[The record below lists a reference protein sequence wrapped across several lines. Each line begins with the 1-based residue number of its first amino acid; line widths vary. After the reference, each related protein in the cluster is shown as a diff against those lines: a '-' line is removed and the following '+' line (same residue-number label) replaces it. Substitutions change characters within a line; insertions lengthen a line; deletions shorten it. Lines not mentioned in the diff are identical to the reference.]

1 MAMACEEDNPYRLN
15 YRDTYPL
22 DSECAPGGV
31 IVYFADGD
39 EEIIHVNQ
47 YIIDLFECDSVDEFL
62 RHTRGSF
69 KEFVYS
75 DDIDASEDSIWG
87 QVDAHNNYDHIYY
100 RIKTKTGKLVNVDD
114 YGRLIEHPDGPDSR
128 PVFHVFIMK
137 IEQGGSVDWL
147 TGLPDMARFL
157 KLAQL
162 GTDAIFER
170 GERPALLAL
179 DLIGLKAYNMK
190 YGRDAGDKLLRAFAE
205 ALRKHFGGETCSRFA
220 EDHYYAFAP
229 SMMLRQ
235 RVDGLFDDFRYLPDM
250 PTLPIRVGAYVL
262 DPGDDVAAVAV
273 DRAKIACDA
282 DRKTWHSHIVWF
294 SDEMREEERLRIH
307 VLERLDEAIESKW
320 IRPYYQAIVRSA
332 TCDLCGEEA
341 LARWQD
347 PDFGML
353 TPNMFVPV
361 LEEAGLLYRVDLHMV
376 DCVLADF
383 AKKRAA
389 GVGVVPVSVN
399 FSHRDLELIDIAEEV
414 TKRADEAGVPH
425 ELLRIEFTESAATAN
440 PHLLSLQISK
450 LHEAGF
456 EVWLDDFGSGFSS
469 PNTLQ
474 EFDFDLIKLSMEV
487 VSCASSKRER
497 TVIMSEVQMAMR
509 LGTGILAE
517 GVETEN
523 MAAFL
528 KSAGCTMLQGY
539 YFSRPQ
545 SLVGV
550 INHVERGFAFDREDL
565 SEKEYWDSVS
575 RVNLGELSAGD
586 LRWDTDD
593 YHGAEFPCGVL
604 EFREGSWRV
613 LRANSVYREFLAE
626 VGFIPHG
633 ESGLYAVPFMGELD
647 EEFLIAV
654 RKCTVSGGWVE
665 IASHLE
671 YATGLHYHIR
681 PVATTKRADAFVVA
695 SSPAVLGRGLGVY
708 GDVPVS
714 YAVFRVTADGEN
726 GEVGSVTIVFASD
739 MYCEWIGEDRAA
751 VVGKSYREV
760 FPNASER
767 WLSYCKRAALLGETV
782 RSVIYSPSI
791 DRLLVMI
798 MTPSEVEGCCS
809 CTCIAIDKDEVA
821 CAAEEREN
829 YRPS

>member
-1 MAMACEEDNPYRLN
+1 
-15 YRDTYPL
+15 
-22 DSECAPGGV
+22 
-31 IVYFADGD
+31 
-39 EEIIHVNQ
+39 
-47 YIIDLFECDSVDEFL
+47 
-62 RHTRGSF
+62 
-69 KEFVYS
+69 
-75 DDIDASEDSIWG
+75 
-87 QVDAHNNYDHIYY
+87 
-100 RIKTKTGKLVNVDD
+100 
-114 YGRLIEHPDGPDSR
+114 
-128 PVFHVFIMK
+128 MK

-162 GTDAIFER
+162 GVNAIFER
-170 GERPALLAL
+170 GERPAVLAL

-190 YGRDAGDKLLRAFAE
+190 YGRDAGDRLLQAFAE
-205 ALRKHFGGETCSRFA
+205 ILRKHFGGETCSRFA
-220 EDHYYAFAP
+220 EDHFYAFAP

-235 RVDGLFDDFRYLPDM
+235 RIDGLFEDFRYHPDM

-262 DPGDDVAAVAV
+262 DPGDDVAAIAI

-307 VLERLDEAIESKW
+307 VLERLDEAIDNKW

-361 LEEAGLLYRVDLHMV
+361 LEEAGLLHRVDLHMV

-389 GVGVVPVSVN
+389 GVGIVPVSVN

-414 TKRADEAGVPH
+414 SSRADAANVPH

-487 VSCASSKRER
+487 VGRASSKRER
-497 TVIMSEVQMAMR
+497 TVIISEVQMATR
-509 LGTGILAE
+509 LGMGIIAE
-517 GVETEN
+517 GVETEE
-523 MAAFL
+523 MAVFL
-528 KSAGCTMLQGY
+528 KNVGCNMLQGY
-539 YFSRPQ
+539 FFSRPQ

-550 INHVERGFAFDREDL
+550 INHVERETAFDREDL
-565 SEKEYWDSVS
+565 REKDYWDSVS
-575 RVNLGELSAGD
+575 RVNLGELSSGD
-586 LRWDTDD
+586 IRWDTDE
-593 YHGAEFPCGVL
+593 YHGTEFPCGVL
-604 EFREGSWRV
+604 EVRDGRWRV
-613 LRANSVYREFLAE
+613 LRANSSYREFLTE
-626 VGFIPHG
+626 VGFIPRWESDLHAIPFRG
-633 ESGLYAVPFMGELD
+633 EMD

-654 RKCTVSGGWVE
+654 SKCKASRGWVE
-665 IASHLE
+665 IVSHLE
-671 YATGLHYHIR
+671 YATGLHYHVR
-681 PVATTKRADAFVVA
+681 PVATTEHADAYVVA

-714 YAVFRVTADGEN
+714 YAVFRVVTDEGNSKAED
-726 GEVGSVTIVFASD
+726 VTIVFASD
-739 MYCEWIGEDRAA
+739 MYCEWVGKDRAA
-751 VVGKSYREV
+751 IVGKSYREM
-760 FPNASER
+760 FPNASAK
-767 WLSYCKRAALLGETV
+767 WLSYCKRAALKGETV

-798 MTPSEVEGCCS
+798 MAPTGIEGCCS
-809 CTCIAIDKDEVA
+809 CSCIVVDEDDVA
-821 CAAEEREN
+821 SAAEERTS
-829 YRPS
+829 YRSS